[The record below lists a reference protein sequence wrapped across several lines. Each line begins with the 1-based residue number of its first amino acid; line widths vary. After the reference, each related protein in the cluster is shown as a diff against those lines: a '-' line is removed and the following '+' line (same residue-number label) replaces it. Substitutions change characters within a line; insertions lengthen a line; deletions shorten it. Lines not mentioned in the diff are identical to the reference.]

1 MGPPPPNRGVSL
13 DTSKAPG
20 RKMDQ
25 QKWRESLGIDPSSHI
40 RLVELNHLRYQHSD
54 IPKIVDFLQGQ
65 LSVQYKEV

>member
-1 MGPPPPNRGVSL
+1 
-13 DTSKAPG
+13 
-20 RKMDQ
+20 MDQ
-25 QKWRESLGIDPSSHI
+25 QKWRESLGIDLSSHI